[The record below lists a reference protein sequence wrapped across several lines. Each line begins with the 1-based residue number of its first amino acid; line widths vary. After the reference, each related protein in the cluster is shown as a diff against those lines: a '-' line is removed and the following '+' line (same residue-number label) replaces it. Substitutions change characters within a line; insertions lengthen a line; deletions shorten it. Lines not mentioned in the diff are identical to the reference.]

1 MATSKAKR
9 THNELGAVSPRED
22 TRIRKDPDTDARGPR
37 SMSDAERQN
46 DDGNAMSPEQLRAM
60 IRSEFLQ
67 EALPTVPKIPGWHL
81 CWLSTTNSYDP
92 IHKRMR
98 LGYVPVKYDE
108 LPGFEQMRMTSGEFE
123 GAISCNEMLL
133 FKIPNE
139 MFQAIMQEFHHN
151 MPAEE
156 EDALKRQLVDEG
168 VKDSTGKKLGSIT
181 EDSDGYEE
189 LAASRPRAGI
199 FAG

>member
-1 MATSKAKR
+1 MATSRKTAR
-9 THNELGAVSPRED
+9 SNEFGATSPRED
-22 TRIRKDPDTDARGPR
+22 TRIRKDSASEVRGSR
-37 SMSDAERQN
+37 AAADSERVN
-46 DDGNAMSPEQLRAM
+46 DEGTALTPEQRAAM
-60 IRSEFLQ
+60 IRNEFLQ

-108 LPGFEQMRMTSGEFE
+108 MPGFEQMRMTTGEFE
-123 GAISCNEMLL
+123 GTIACNEMLL
-133 FKIPNE
+133 FKVPQE
-139 MFQAIMQEFHHN
+139 QYLAIMQEFHHN

-156 EDALKRQLVDEG
+156 EEALKRQLVDESM
-168 VKDSTGKKLGSIT
+168 KDSTGKKLGQIT

-189 LAASRPRAGI
+189 LAKRRPKEGV

>member
-1 MATSKAKR
+1 MATRKIAQS
-9 THNELGAVSPRED
+9 NEHGSTSPRED
-22 TRIRKDPDTDARGPR
+22 TRIRKGPATAVRGSR
-37 SMSDAERQN
+37 SAEDFERENNDGTALTPAQRQ
-46 DDGNAMSPEQLRAM
+46 AM
-60 IRSEFLQ
+60 IRNEFQQ

-98 LGYVPVKYDE
+98 LGYTPVKYDE
-108 LPGFEQMRMTSGEFE
+108 LPGFEQMRLTSGEFE
-123 GAISCNEMLL
+123 GTISCNEMLL
-133 FKIPNE
+133 FKVPME
-139 MFQAIMQEFHHN
+139 QYQAIMQEFHHV

-156 EDALKRQLVDEG
+156 EDALKRQLVDEAA
-168 VKDSTGKKLGSIT
+168 KDSTGKKLGQIT

-189 LAASRPRAGI
+189 LGARRPRQGV